1 MVRDSLEHHR
11 PSDPYLARSLGPCVR
26 YTQGP
31 FTRSRHHR
39 APILAI
45 IAIAAVLGILWLRT
59 PLPAPRILATR
70 QITHDSSQKFQLM
83 TDGSRS
89 QLVPVLDGISADNVE
104 FSRDGLWVTYVLE
117 PEGPLWRSRA
127 DGSDR
132 LQLTHSPRQEARAH

>member
-1 MVRDSLEHHR
+1 
-11 PSDPYLARSLGPCVR
+11 
-26 YTQGP
+26 
-31 FTRSRHHR
+31 
-39 APILAI
+39 
-45 IAIAAVLGILWLRT
+45 
-59 PLPAPRILATR
+59 
-70 QITHDSSQKFQLM
+70 M